1 MATRNVSPGGAL
13 LRASRLFSIPAPLP
27 RPIGERSSTATFN
40 SDTATLPYPTHLTIT
55 TPPSS
60 LSKGDWGLKRPLPLR
75 STTKTSTPLL
85 RVESVDTIEH
95 ITEYGSAADH
105 TLTLQKWQEMN
116 MPLSTP
122 VAKDSSLGYMGNH
135 RKPGR
140 GVFEEDLGTS
150 SEGVLESATDETR
163 WRFQGPWLAGLTD
176 GEFNGFVRKTIRSR
190 KSDFQFFLRETKAL
204 EDTKTAQRKAAEQGQ
219 NPPPAIKSS
228 DITAKQ
234 LRMYIK
240 ELRQDRAAL
249 FRLIR
254 MFLDLPPTP
263 SPKGFLG
270 EAIDDMIHSIGTD
283 TGSKPLT
290 INSEDFL
297 PKSNSPY
304 AETGPPKTHPSAGL
318 SYLRTSRYMYNHPVY
333 GPQEHPPPIQGR
345 IVIPKNANVGSFAAK
360 LGIAGVVT
368 EAPLGES
375 FNTSDSSSSRAR
387 HAKSRKQTH
396 PGLLNI
402 EPDKV
407 GGSKVYLRPAT
418 ASIDPSGRI
427 DLRVDSGD
435 GPALAILLG
444 KENMIQP
451 KSSQQMRPIKPLP
464 RPPNITQQG
473 YGLESRD
480 TSSDQMRAAGDE
492 RDNRSSSNPNPSKRP
507 VDENEAMRAFTNLL
521 DRADHGY

>member
-27 RPIGERSSTATFN
+27 RPMGEWSSTAANN

-105 TLTLQKWQEMN
+105 SLTLQKWQEMHI
-116 MPLSTP
+116 PLSTP
-122 VAKDSSLGYMGNH
+122 ALKDSSEGFILSN

-140 GVFEEDLGTS
+140 GVFEEDL
-150 SEGVLESATDETR
+150 SASADGGFNSAKDKTR
-163 WRFQGPWLAGLTD
+163 WKFQGPWLAGLTD
-176 GEFNGFVRKTIRSR
+176 GEFNEFVRKTIRAR
-190 KSDFQFFLRETKAL
+190 KSEFRAFLRETKAL
-204 EDTKTAQRKAAEQGQ
+204 EDTKTAQRKATEEGR
-219 NPPPAIKSS
+219 NLPHAIKAS
-228 DITAKQ
+228 DITAEQ
-234 LRMYIK
+234 LGMYIK
-240 ELRQDRAAL
+240 ELRRDRAAL

-263 SPKGFLG
+263 SPKGLLRQS
-270 EAIDDMIHSIGTD
+270 IDDMLSKETD
-283 TGSKPLT
+283 SESKLHT
-290 INSEDFL
+290 INSEEYL

-318 SYLRTSRYMYNHPVY
+318 SYLRTNSYIYNHPIY
-333 GPQEHPPPIQGR
+333 GPQEHLPPIQGR
-345 IVIPKNANVGSFAAK
+345 IIIPKNANVGSFAPK

-368 EAPLGES
+368 DAPVTES
-375 FNTSDSSSSRAR
+375 FNTSDSSRAR
-387 HAKSRKQTH
+387 QGRARTRAH

-402 EPDKV
+402 EPDKI
-407 GGSKVYLRPAT
+407 GGSKVYLRPVS

-427 DLRVDSGD
+427 DLRVDAGE

-444 KENMIQP
+444 KEDRIQGN
-451 KSSQQMRPIKPLP
+451 SGQSMRAIKPLP
-464 RPPNITQQG
+464 RPPNITPQG
-473 YGLESRD
+473 YGLESLD
-480 TSSDQMRAAGDE
+480 KSTGQMHAAEGE
-492 RDNRSSSNPNPSKRP
+492 RDRPSSSNPSFI
-507 VDENEAMRAFTNLL
+507 DTEAMRTLRELL
-521 DRADHGY
+521 EKGDDGY

>member
-1 MATRNVSPGGAL
+1 M
-13 LRASRLFSIPAPLP
+13 
-27 RPIGERSSTATFN
+27 GERSSTATFI

-75 STTKTSTPLL
+75 STTKTSTPFL

-122 VAKDSSLGYMGNH
+122 AVQDSTRGYMGNH
-135 RKPGR
+135 RAPGR

-150 SEGVLESATDETR
+150 SDGVLKSATDETR

-176 GEFNGFVRKTIRSR
+176 GEFNEYVRKTIRSR
-190 KSDFQFFLRETKAL
+190 KSEFQTFLRENKAL

-219 NPPPAIKSS
+219 NPPPAIKAS
-228 DITAKQ
+228 DITAEQ

-240 ELRQDRAAL
+240 ELRQERAAL

-254 MFLDLPPTP
+254 SFLDLPPTP
-263 SPKGFLG
+263 SPKGILG
-270 EAIDDMIHSIGTD
+270 EAIDDVMYSMSMDI
-283 TGSKPLT
+283 GSKPRT

-297 PKSNSPY
+297 PNSNSPY

-318 SYLRTSRYMYNHPVY
+318 SYLRTNRYIYNHPVY

-345 IVIPKNANVGSFAAK
+345 IVIPKNASVGSFAPK

-375 FNTSDSSSSRAR
+375 FNTSDSSARAR
-387 HAKSRKQTH
+387 LGKSRKQTH
-396 PGLLNI
+396 PGLLNV

-407 GGSKVYLRPAT
+407 GGSKVYLRPTT
-418 ASIDPSGRI
+418 ASIDSSGRI
-427 DLRVDSGD
+427 DLRVESGD

-444 KENMIQP
+444 KENRIQP
-451 KSSQQMRPIKPLP
+451 KSSQSMRPIKPLP

-480 TSSDQMRAAGDE
+480 TSTDQMHAAGDV
-492 RDNRSSSNPNPSKRP
+492 RHNRSSSNPNPSNRP
-507 VDENEAMRAFTNLL
+507 VDEEAMRSLQDLL
-521 DRADHGY
+521 RKADQGY

>member
-13 LRASRLFSIPAPLP
+13 LRASRLFSIPVPLP
-27 RPIGERSSTATFN
+27 RPMGERSSTAANN

-85 RVESVDTIEH
+85 RIESVDTIEH
-95 ITEYGSAADH
+95 ITEYCSAADH

-122 VAKDSSLGYMGNH
+122 AVKDLSGGYMLNS
-135 RKPGR
+135 RKAGR
-140 GVFEEDLGTS
+140 GAFEEDLGAS
-150 SEGVLESATDETR
+150 SDEIFGSAKDETR
-163 WRFQGPWLAGLTD
+163 WKFQGPWLAGLTD
-176 GEFNGFVRKTIRSR
+176 GKFNEFVRKTIRSR
-190 KSDFQFFLRETKAL
+190 KSEFQMFLRETKAL
-204 EDTKTAQRKAAEQGQ
+204 EDTKTAQRKATEEGQ
-219 NPPPAIKSS
+219 NPPHAIKAS
-228 DITAKQ
+228 DITTEQ

-254 MFLDLPPTP
+254 LFLDLPPSP
-263 SPKGFLG
+263 SPKGLLG
-270 EAIDDMIHSIGTD
+270 QTIDDMMTNGSD
-283 TGSKPLT
+283 KESKPNT
-290 INSEDFL
+290 INSEEFL

-318 SYLRTSRYMYNHPVY
+318 SYLRTNRYIYNHPIY

-345 IVIPKNANVGSFAAK
+345 IVILKNANVGSFAPK

-368 EAPLGES
+368 DSPLTES
-375 FNTSDSSSSRAR
+375 FNTSDSSRAR
-387 HAKSRKQTH
+387 YGKMRTRAH
-396 PGLLNI
+396 PGLLNV
-402 EPDKV
+402 EPDKF
-407 GGSKVYLRPAT
+407 GGSKVYLRPST
-418 ASIDPSGRI
+418 ASIDPNGRI
-427 DLRVDSGD
+427 DLKVDAGE

-444 KENMIQP
+444 KEDGIQR
-451 KSSQQMRPIKPLP
+451 KHSQPMPRIKPLP

-480 TSSDQMRAAGDE
+480 TSTDQVHAPEDG
-492 RDNRSSSNPNPSKRP
+492 RDPRWPSNPNASKRSNI
-507 VDENEAMRAFTNLL
+507 DNEAIRALRELL
-521 DRADHGY
+521 DKGDDGY

>member
-1 MATRNVSPGGAL
+1 
-13 LRASRLFSIPAPLP
+13 
-27 RPIGERSSTATFN
+27 
-40 SDTATLPYPTHLTIT
+40 
-55 TPPSS
+55 
-60 LSKGDWGLKRPLPLR
+60 
-75 STTKTSTPLL
+75 LL

-122 VAKDSSLGYMGNH
+122 AVKDSSGGYMGSH

-150 SEGVLESATDETR
+150 SDGVLNSAKDQTR
-163 WRFQGPWLAGLTD
+163 WKFQGPWLAGLTD
-176 GEFNGFVRKTIRSR
+176 GEFNEFVRKTIHSR
-190 KSDFQFFLRETKAL
+190 KSEFQLFLRETKAL
-204 EDTKTAQRKAAEQGQ
+204 EDTKTAQLKAAEQGQ
-219 NPPPAIKSS
+219 NPPPATKASN
-228 DITAKQ
+228 ITAEQ

-240 ELRQDRAAL
+240 GLRQDRAAL

-254 MFLDLPPTP
+254 LFLDLPPAP

-270 EAIDDMIHSIGTD
+270 EALDDIMYSMGTD
-283 TGSKPLT
+283 TGSKTHT

-318 SYLRTSRYMYNHPVY
+318 SYLRTNRYIYNHAVY
-333 GPQEHPPPIQGR
+333 GPQERPPPIQGR
-345 IVIPKNANVGSFAAK
+345 IVVPKNANVGSFAPK

-368 EAPLGES
+368 EAPVGES
-375 FNTSDSSSSRAR
+375 FNTSDASRAR
-387 HAKSRKQTH
+387 YGRTRKQAH

-407 GGSKVYLRPAT
+407 GGSKVYLHPST

-427 DLRVDSGD
+427 DLRVAPGE
-435 GPALAILLG
+435 GPALAVLLG
-444 KENMIQP
+444 KEDGIQP
-451 KSSQQMRPIKPLP
+451 KSSQPMRSIQPLP
-464 RPPNITQQG
+464 KPPNITQQG
-473 YGLESRD
+473 YGLESRG
-480 TSSDQMRAAGDE
+480 TSTDQMRAAEDE
-492 RDNRSSSNPNPSKRP
+492 RGHRSSSNPNASKRS
-507 VDENEAMRAFTNLL
+507 VDENEAMKALQNLL
-521 DRADHGY
+521 DKARDGF